1 MDDVADWFRWLNQ
14 AHGIN
19 LSLFYDAYDGW
30 RFVGGLLTTMWL
42 SAIAI
47 AASIALG
54 IFGAWLQGSPRAGI
68 RRGVAAYVQF
78 FRNTPPLVQLYFFYF
93 AVGGMLPRV
102 TDAHGAQV
110 PPIGSFAWAAITLSL
125 FAGAINVEVFRAGLE
140 AVPRTM
146 VEAAKALGLSRFGI
160 FRLVILP
167 LALRISLPSLTN
179 NLVNLV
185 KTTTLAYAIGVPE
198 LLYASAQIWSE
209 EFNVR
214 ETMTVMLIA
223 YVGLV
228 GLLVWGMARWERAW
242 RIPGYAP

>member
-1 MDDVADWFRWLNQ
+1 MEAVADWFRWLYQ

-19 LSLFYDAYDGW
+19 FAVFYDAYDFW
-30 RFVGGLLTTMWL
+30 RFVEGLGTTTAL
-42 SAIAI
+42 SLVAIV
-47 AASIALG
+47 ASVVLG
-54 IFGAWLQGSPRAGI
+54 VIGAWLQSSAASLV
-68 RRGVAAYVQF
+68 RRGVAVYVEF

-93 AVGGMLPRV
+93 AIGGSLPRV
-102 TDAHGAQV
+102 TDAHGAAV

-125 FAGAINVEVFRAGLE
+125 FAGAINVEIFRSGLE
-140 AVPRTM
+140 AVPGTI

-160 FRLVILP
+160 FRHIVLP

-214 ETMTVMLIA
+214 ETMTVLLIT
-223 YVGLV
+223 YLGLV
-228 GLLVWGMARWERAW
+228 GLLVWAMRCWERAW
-242 RIPGYAP
+242 RMPGYAP

>member
-1 MDDVADWFRWLNQ
+1 MDAVADWFRWLSQ

-19 LSLFYDAYDGW
+19 FSLFYDSYDGW
-30 RFVGGLLTTMWL
+30 RFVEGLRTTIAL

-47 AASIALG
+47 LASILLG
-54 IFGAWLQGSPRAGI
+54 IAGAWLQRSPHAAV

-93 AVGGMLPRV
+93 AIGGLLPRV
-102 TDAHGAQV
+102 TDAHGTAE

-125 FAGAINVEVFRAGLE
+125 FAGAINVEIFRAGLE

-146 VEAAKALGLSRFGI
+146 IEGAKALGLSPFAI
-160 FRLVILP
+160 FRHVILP
-167 LALRISLPSLTN
+167 LALRIGLPSLTN

-209 EFNVR
+209 QFNVR
-214 ETMTVMLIA
+214 EIMTVMLVA

-228 GLLVWGMARWERAW
+228 GLLVWAMGRWERAW